1 MPWMDAGNR
10 MILQALKLYLPA
22 GTRLT
27 SVHRSPHQQIA
38 FIVRTA
44 RQKGYTATRSP
55 ILGNRSTWVG
65 ALDYIRAKGYRVTEP
80 GRSIHERGLAY
91 DLSGPNLS
99 DIEKAVRKAVAE
111 GRGADSWI

>member
-10 MILQALKLYLPA
+10 MIWQALKLYLR

-27 SVHRSPHQQIA
+27 SVQRSPHQQLA
-38 FIVRTA
+38 FIVWTA

-65 ALDYIRAKGYRVTEP
+65 ALDYIRAKGYK
-80 GRSIHERGLAY
+80 S
-91 DLSGPNLS
+91 PNQAEAFTNAAWRTS
-99 DIEKAVRKAVAE
+99 VPSESQRHQEGIAE
-111 GRGADSWI
+111 GCC